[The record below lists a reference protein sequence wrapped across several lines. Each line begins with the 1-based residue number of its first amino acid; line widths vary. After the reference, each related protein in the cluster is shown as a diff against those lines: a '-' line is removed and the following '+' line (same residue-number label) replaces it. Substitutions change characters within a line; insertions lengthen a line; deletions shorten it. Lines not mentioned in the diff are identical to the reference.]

1 MRQLRTLGISLLG
14 SVGLCLLAAGCAAE
28 KHEAIP
34 PDAQLTAKGE
44 KDLTYRAT
52 NDGKVFVYDRSNG
65 EMLYTGNLRQG
76 ELISVD
82 AMKDKIYVNNVPVDK
97 KIRDHDDIKIYF
109 QESPAARLEA
119 RPASSSSST
128 VIREREVVQPRSDA
142 GTRNADGTIT
152 VRPESDR
159 VTIQGAQDSK
169 VTVEQPTNDSKVTI
183 ERDNQR

>member
-82 AMKDKIYVNNVPVDK
+82 AIAQALRRA
-97 KIRDHDDIKIYF
+97 IDD
-109 QESPAARLEA
+109 PTLRARC
-119 RPASSSSST
+119 
-128 VIREREVVQPRSDA
+128 EREGPVWA
-142 GTRNADGTIT
+142 EGFTWTRTA
-152 VRPESDR
+152 
-159 VTIQGAQDSK
+159 QGLLPACH
-169 VTVEQPTNDSKVTI
+169 EAAP
-183 ERDNQR
+183 